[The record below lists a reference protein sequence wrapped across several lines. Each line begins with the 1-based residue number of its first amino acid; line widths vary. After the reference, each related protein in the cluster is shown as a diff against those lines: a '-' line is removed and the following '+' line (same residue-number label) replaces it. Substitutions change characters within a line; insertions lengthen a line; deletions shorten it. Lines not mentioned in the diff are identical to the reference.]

1 VNKITSAA
9 LLIDFGSTYTKLRAI
24 DLERAD
30 IIGSGQGPSTVT
42 TDITVGMEAALADLG
57 SHIGGLPNFKYR
69 LATSSAA
76 GGLRM
81 VTVGLVKELTA
92 EAARIAALGAGA
104 KLIGTYAY
112 RLTASDIAEIE
123 AHEPDILLLAG
134 GTDGG
139 NEGVILHNSAIIAG
153 SSVGCPVVVAGNRVA
168 TDRIVTQLYSAG
180 KNVVT
185 SENVMPEFNVL
196 NIEPARAAIRKIFI
210 DRIVHAKGIDRAA
223 ERFDAVL
230 MPTPEAVMEGAR
242 LLADGTDAQEGL
254 GPLLIVDI
262 GGATTDVHSVASGN
276 PTLEGAIQRGLP
288 EPYVKRTVEGDL
300 GMRHNALSI
309 VEAAGLDSLALDSG
323 LSQERFGEILA
334 LFEKDVERLPDSD
347 EEQAVDQSLARAATL
362 IAVRRHSGRTETV
375 YTVMG
380 PAVAQH
386 GKDLSGVAAVIGT
399 GGVLVHGNDPARIL
413 AKACADP
420 NDPESLRPRAPRL
433 LLDRGYLLY
442 ACGLLGTVEP
452 NVALTLGLAHMHS
465 LGEEELSHGRSSA
478 AG

>member
-1 VNKITSAA
+1 MSGNATTA

-42 TDITVGMEAALADLG
+42 TDIPVGMEAALADLG

-168 TDRIVTQLYSAG
+168 TARIV
-180 KNVVT
+180 
-185 SENVMPEFNVL
+185 
-196 NIEPARAAIRKIFI
+196 PA
-210 DRIVHAKGIDRAA
+210 
-223 ERFDAVL
+223 L
-230 MPTPEAVMEGAR
+230 
-242 LLADGTDAQEGL
+242 
-254 GPLLIVDI
+254 
-262 GGATTDVHSVASGN
+262 
-276 PTLEGAIQRGLP
+276 
-288 EPYVKRTVEGDL
+288 
-300 GMRHNALSI
+300 
-309 VEAAGLDSLALDSG
+309 
-323 LSQERFGEILA
+323 
-334 LFEKDVERLPDSD
+334 
-347 EEQAVDQSLARAATL
+347 
-362 IAVRRHSGRTETV
+362 
-375 YTVMG
+375 
-380 PAVAQH
+380 
-386 GKDLSGVAAVIGT
+386 
-399 GGVLVHGNDPARIL
+399 
-413 AKACADP
+413 
-420 NDPESLRPRAPRL
+420 
-433 LLDRGYLLY
+433 
-442 ACGLLGTVEP
+442 
-452 NVALTLGLAHMHS
+452 
-465 LGEEELSHGRSSA
+465 
-478 AG
+478 